1 MNNVED
7 SMEYKVYAVHREGW
21 GFYKAVNAAKVEY
34 YAAVKRLREE
44 LGLTFVRN
52 PMPVA
57 LNMSESG
64 ATLRRDSFASTDDG
78 NTHTSGSG
86 VGLRGR
92 SNASAGTFQSP
103 PGMNKTINNTSNNS
117 MNNNST
123 INTTS
128 IGSSTSLSP
137 RSTRPFS
144 GGIAIPQPPDYF
156 KKDT

>member
-1 MNNVED
+1 
-7 SMEYKVYAVHREGW
+7 MEYKVYAVHREGW

-44 LGLTFVRN
+44 LGLTFARN

-57 LNMSESG
+57 LHMSESD
-64 ATLRRDSFASTDDG
+64 AIRRDSFASTDDG
-78 NTHTSGSG
+78 NTHYSISG

-103 PGMNKTINNTSNNS
+103 TGLNKTINNTSNNS
-117 MNNNST
+117 INNNST

-128 IGSSTSLSP
+128 NTTALSP